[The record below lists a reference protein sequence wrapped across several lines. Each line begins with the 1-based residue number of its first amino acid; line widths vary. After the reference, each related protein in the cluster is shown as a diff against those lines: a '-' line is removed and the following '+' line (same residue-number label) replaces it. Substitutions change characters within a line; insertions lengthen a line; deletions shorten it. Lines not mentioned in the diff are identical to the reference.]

1 MHHTSENRCQ
11 VYLENTISGLMDP
24 CVGGN
29 RLSWP
34 LQWGRAHI
42 NPSTAAIWRSLAD
55 SPLTVDM
62 WYLTSAS
69 SLLAL
74 AVHAVAAQS
83 FSPRSWDD
91 AYTLARAK
99 VADMTIDEKVGVVT
113 GRGQFG
119 SRCIGDTH
127 AVERLGI
134 PSFCMND
141 GPAGVR
147 AVKNVTG
154 FPTGINAASTFSR
167 RLMRARG
174 KAIGEEFRGKGIH
187 IFLGP
192 AIDIMRSPKA
202 GRAWESFGP
211 DPYLN
216 GEGAYETITGVQS
229 VGVTACAKH
238 LIANNQE
245 HYRYTYSSD
254 IDDRTLHEVYWYPFL
269 RAIDADP
276 GAFMCAYNRNNGS
289 YSCGD
294 SALLGPNGLLRK
306 ESNFKGMVMSDW
318 GATHDSAA
326 TYANAGLDMEQ
337 PGDWILI
344 GGGIYGNG
352 LKNAVNNGS
361 VNTTRLDEMVARSI
375 APWYRFG
382 QDSGFPETNFDAQKP
397 DGSGSLNSNVNV
409 RTAEHTALVKEIA
422 SASAVLLKN
431 SRTGTSGRGLPLD
444 LPKSIA
450 IIGQDAKKGP
460 TDCALNKCNDGTMSI
475 GWGSGSN
482 SLDFLIAPYDALVSR
497 AASQG
502 NRTTIAASLSNDLNA
517 GVAAARG
524 KDAAIV
530 FVNAM
535 SGELGPWDLVV
546 GNFGDRNDLDL
557 WYKGGSLI
565 EQVAAVNNNT
575 IVVIHSVGPVI
586 MNWVSHPN
594 ITGLIY
600 AGAPGEQTGPSIVDV
615 LYGDYNP
622 QGRLPFAVGKSE
634 ADYNTNIL
642 YNSLPNP
649 TISYTEKLLLDYKYM
664 ASAGITPLFD
674 FGYGL
679 TYGGKFD
686 YSGLSITSTS
696 SGYAVTFKVGNSGT
710 KKATE
715 IAQLY
720 IGFPASAGEPPK
732 NLRGFEEVPLAVG
745 SSSTVTMNLSIR
757 ELSIWDTPSQS
768 WKRPSGTFTVYVGS
782 SHSDIRLQGTF

>member
-1 MHHTSENRCQ
+1 
-11 VYLENTISGLMDP
+11 
-24 CVGGN
+24 
-29 RLSWP
+29 
-34 LQWGRAHI
+34 
-42 NPSTAAIWRSLAD
+42 
-55 SPLTVDM
+55 M
-62 WYLTSAS
+62 WYLSGVP
-69 SLLAL
+69 LLAL
-74 AVHAVAAQS
+74 GVHTVAAQS
-83 FSPRSWDD
+83 FTPRSWDD

-99 VADMTIDEKVGVVT
+99 VANMTIDEKVGVVT
-113 GRGQFG
+113 GRGQFS

-141 GPAGVR
+141 GPAGIR
-147 AVKNVTG
+147 AVKSVTG

-192 AIDIMRSPKA
+192 SMDIVGSHYCRHQSVNIVLADAFPEIRKSLGEVRRPPVFDFSPTDRFA
-202 GRAWESFGP
+202 DSFGP

-216 GEGAYETITGVQS
+216 GEGAYETIMGVQS

-238 LIANNQE
+238 LIGNNQE
-245 HYRYTYSSD
+245 HYRYTYSTD

-269 RAIDADP
+269 RAMDADP
-276 GAFMCAYNRNNGS
+276 GAVMCAYNRNNRT

-294 SALLGPNGLLRK
+294 PALLGPNGLLRK
-306 ESNFKGMVMSDW
+306 ESRFRGLVMSDW
-318 GATHDSAA
+318 GATHENAA

-337 PGDWILI
+337 PGDWIVI
-344 GGGIYGNG
+344 GGGIYGHR
-352 LKNAVNNGS
+352 LKRAVNNGS

-382 QDSGFPETNFDAQKP
+382 QDSGFPQTSFDAQKP
-397 DGSGSLNSNVNV
+397 DGSGSLNLNVNV

-431 SRTGTSGRGLPLD
+431 SRTGTSGRGLPLN

-450 IIGQDAKKGP
+450 IIGQDAKKGS
-460 TDCALNKCNDGTMSI
+460 TDCRLNKCNDGTMSI
-475 GWGSGSN
+475 GWGSGCN
-482 SLDFLIAPYDALVSR
+482 SLDFLIAPYDAFVSR
-497 AASQG
+497 VASQG
-502 NRTTIAASLSNDLNA
+502 NKTAITASLSNDLNA
-517 GVAAARG
+517 GIAAARG
-524 KDAAIV
+524 KDVAIV

-535 SGELGPWDLVV
+535 SGELGAFDLVV
-546 GNFGDRNDLDL
+546 GNFGDRNNLDL
-557 WYKGGSLI
+557 WYKGESLI
-565 EQVAAVNNNT
+565 EQVAAVNENT
-575 IVVIHSVGPVI
+575 IVVIHSVGPVV
-586 MNWVSHPN
+586 MNWASHPN

-600 AGAPGEQTGPSIVDV
+600 AGAPGEQTGLSIVDV

-634 ADYNTNIL
+634 ADYNTKIL
-642 YNSLPNP
+642 YISLPFP

-686 YSGLSITSTS
+686 YSGLSIASTST
-696 SGYAVTFKVGNSGT
+696 GVTVTFKVANSGT
-710 KKATE
+710 QKATE
-715 IAQLY
+715 IPQLY
-720 IGFPASAGEPPK
+720 LGFPASAGEPPK
-732 NLRGFEEVPLAVG
+732 NLRGFEEVSLAVG
-745 SSSTVTMNLSIR
+745 ASSTVTINLSTR
-757 ELSIWDTPSQS
+757 ELSVWDTPSRS
-768 WKRPSGTFTVYVGS
+768 WKRPSGTFTVFVGS

>member
-1 MHHTSENRCQ
+1 
-11 VYLENTISGLMDP
+11 
-24 CVGGN
+24 
-29 RLSWP
+29 
-34 LQWGRAHI
+34 
-42 NPSTAAIWRSLAD
+42 
-55 SPLTVDM
+55 M
-62 WYLTSAS
+62 WYLAS
-69 SLLAL
+69 GGPLLLLA
-74 AVHAVAAQS
+74 AQTVVAQS
-83 FSPRSWDD
+83 FTPRSWDD
-91 AYTLARAK
+91 AYTLAQAK
-99 VADMTIDEKVGVVT
+99 VAQMTIDEKVGVVT
-113 GRGQFG
+113 GQGQFS
-119 SRCIGDTH
+119 SRCIGNTH
-127 AVERLGI
+127 AVDRLGI

-141 GPAGVR
+141 GPAGIR

-192 AIDIMRSPKA
+192 AMDIVYALSEGGKSLGEVRRPPDIPSGIGLTDRFALTASGLTRKSNLPLHRSA
-202 GRAWESFGP
+202 LSDHF
-211 DPYLN
+211 DSYLN
-216 GEGAYETITGVQS
+216 GEGAYETIMGVQS

-238 LIANNQE
+238 LIGNNQE

-254 IDDRTLHEVYWYPFL
+254 IDDRTLREVYWYPFL

-276 GAFMCAYNRNNGS
+276 GAFMCAYNRNNET

-294 SALLGPNGLLRK
+294 PALLGPNGLLRK
-306 ESNFKGMVMSDW
+306 ESNFKGLVMSDW
-318 GATHDSAA
+318 GATHDTAA

-352 LKNAVNNGS
+352 LKSAVNNGS

-382 QDSGFPETNFDAQKP
+382 QDSGFPDTNFDAQKP
-397 DGSGSLNSNVNV
+397 DGSGSLNLNVNV
-409 RTAEHTALVKEIA
+409 RTTEHTALVKEIA

-431 SRTGTSGRGLPLD
+431 SRTGTSGRGLPLA
-444 LPKSIA
+444 LPRSIA

-460 TDCALNKCNDGTMSI
+460 TDCKLNECNDGTMSI

-482 SLDFLIAPYDALVSR
+482 SLDFLIAPYDAFVSR
-497 AASQG
+497 VASQG
-502 NRTTIAASLSNDLNA
+502 NQTTITASLSNDLNA

-524 KDAAIV
+524 KDVAIV
-530 FVNAM
+530 FANAM
-535 SGELGPWDLVV
+535 SGELGAWDLVV

-575 IVVIHSVGPVI
+575 IVVIHSVGPVV

-634 ADYNTNIL
+634 SDYNTNIL

-649 TISYTEKLLLDYKYM
+649 TLSYTEKLLLDYKYM

-686 YSGLSITSTS
+686 YSALSIASTSTS
-696 SGYAVTFKVGNSGT
+696 VTVTFKVANSGT
-710 KKATE
+710 QKATE

-720 IGFPASAGEPPK
+720 LGFPASAGEPPK

-745 SSSTVTMNLSIR
+745 ASSTVTISLSIR
-757 ELSIWDTPSQS
+757 ELSVWDTPSQS
-768 WKRPSGTFTVYVGS
+768 WKRPTGTFTVYVGS